1 MIEERKKDY
10 LLISIIGFLFGVLLL
25 PIIKNINLQAITL
38 NFINAVIIIIAFIIF
53 ANIALKISFIIGRRI
68 AVIFQFAKFAAV
80 GGLNTLL
87 DLGVLNLLIFLSGI
101 ATGYWYSGFKAFSF
115 IIASINAYFWNKY
128 WAFGVGGSVN
138 TKEFAAFFTVSV
150 IGFGINVGIASFL
163 VNVIGLPAGISE
175 NLWAN
180 IGALA
185 ATVISLVWN
194 FIGYKFIVFK
204 R

>member
-10 LLISIIGFLFGVLLL
+10 LLVSIIGFLFGLLLL
-25 PIIKNINLQAITL
+25 PILKNINFQVITL
-38 NFINAVIIIIAFIIF
+38 NFINALIIIITFIIL
-53 ANIALKISFIIGRRI
+53 ANIALKIAFIIGRR
-68 AVIFQFAKFAAV
+68 APVILQFAKFAAV

-87 DLGVLNLLIFLSGI
+87 DLGILNLLIFLSGI
-101 ATGYWYSGFKAFSF
+101 AIGYWYSGFKAVSF
-115 IIASINAYFWNKY
+115 IIASINGYFWNKY
-128 WAFGVGGSVN
+128 WTFGVGGSVN
-138 TKEFAAFFTVSV
+138 TKEFAEFFTVSV

-163 VNVIGLPAGISE
+163 VNIVGSPAGIAG

-185 ATVISLVWN
+185 ATAISLIWN

-204 R
+204 K